1 MEIGGYRELDLRTGL
16 EFYASSH
23 PARLNAGRCGIYH
36 AARCLGVRKVILP
49 YYQCETV
56 RDFLLKK
63 GMEVSY
69 CRIGQDLL
77 PSPED
82 VPSDTALVVVN
93 YFGLIPH
100 EQLSALARKY
110 RAVIIDNTQGFYQP
124 NIPGAYS
131 VYSPRKFFG
140 VPDGCYV
147 IGEGAENG
155 LEEYG
160 QDRSASTAD
169 FLLTRIES
177 GGNANY
183 PRYQAS
189 EARLEQ
195 SDILR
200 MSKLTHALLDNI
212 DYAGIREKRQR
223 NYDYAAAVF
232 ASFNRL
238 PEEILMRTPEQV
250 PMVYPLLIEN
260 EELRYHLKARHIY
273 VGQWW
278 KYLLDDPQVPAWEK
292 ALSRYL
298 LPIQIDQRYGRR
310 EIDYTAQAIKTALK

>member
-16 EFYASSH
+16 EFYSSAH

-36 AARCLGVRKVILP
+36 AARCLGARKVILP

-63 GMEVSY
+63 GMEVSF
-69 CRIGQDLL
+69 CHIGPDLL
-77 PSPED
+77 PIPEE
-82 VPSDTALVVVN
+82 VPPDAALVVVN
-93 YFGLIPH
+93 YFGLIKR
-100 EQLSALARKY
+100 EQLSALVRTY
-110 RAVIIDNTQGFYQP
+110 RTVIVDNTQGFYQP

-147 IGEGAENG
+147 IGERAETG

-160 QDRSASTAD
+160 QDSSASTAG
-169 FLLTRIES
+169 FLLARIES

-183 PRYQAS
+183 PCYRES
-189 EARLEQ
+189 EARLER
-195 SDILR
+195 SDVLR
-200 MSKLTHALLDNI
+200 MSKLTRALLDNI
-212 DYAGIREKRQR
+212 DYAEIQEKRQK
-223 NYDYAAAVF
+223 NYDYAAEVF
-232 ASFNRL
+232 ASLNHL
-238 PEEILMRTPEQV
+238 PEELLKRTPEQV

-260 EELRYHLKARHIY
+260 EELRHQLKAHQIY

-278 KYLLDDPQVPAWEK
+278 KYLLDDPRASAWEK
-292 ALSRYL
+292 ELSRYL
-298 LPIQIDQRYGRR
+298 LPIQIDQRYGRA
-310 EIDYTAQAIKTALK
+310 EIDYTAQVIQSAVG